1 MRMTDLTNDP
11 FLLTPSQL
19 AEHVQVSTK
28 TVLRAIARGELRAV
42 QIGQRRAWRICP
54 DDVDAWLETRANR
67 SRSESALKVRPVSVR
82 DALPRRARRLGRPGR
97 LELADL

>member
-1 MRMTDLTNDP
+1 MTDLSSDP
-11 FLLTPSQL
+11 FLLTPGQL
-19 AEHVQVSTK
+19 AEHVQVSSK

-42 QIGQRRAWRICP
+42 QIGRRGAWRICP

-67 SRSESALKVRPVSVR
+67 PRSESAPTVRRVSAR
-82 DALPRRARRLGRPGR
+82 DALPRPARRLGRAGR